1 MLSQSADRLGGMAL
15 TISEELGQQNQMLD
29 DMQEDLDLASD
40 NLDIV
45 TKKTKELIEKSGGQ
59 KTFCLIIGLILVVII
74 LIFLILYTWLDDVS
88 TI

>member
-1 MLSQSADRLGGMAL
+1 MLSQSADRLGRISL

-29 DMQEDLDLASD
+29 EMEEDLDLASE
-40 NLDIV
+40 NLDFV

-74 LIFLILYTWLDDVS
+74 LIFLILYT
-88 TI
+88 